1 MLSDESILAKL
12 QLAIRAR
19 SQLLQHPYHTALR
32 LFNGFYEGASN
43 LVVDLYA
50 RTLVIFSYDSPEE
63 AHQLPLDELQA
74 FLLGG
79 LPWIECVVRKYR
91 KAKDTDARRGYVTY
105 GGSPAQQINEHGVWY
120 AIDLL
125 MNQDTSFYLDT
136 RSLRSWLLEHSQDW
150 RVLNT
155 FAYTGSLGIAALAGG
170 AAQVIQLDRNRKYL
184 QLARQSGMLN
194 RLDIGRMKLLAADFF
209 SQVANYKRTDEQFDC
224 VIADPPFFSVTNK
237 GTVDLVSDSRQV
249 INKLR
254 PLVRDGGWLVSINN
268 ALFLSGED
276 YMLALEDLCQDGYLS
291 IENIISVPE
300 DVTGYPQTILKS
312 PPSDPAPFNHPT
324 KIVLMRVS
332 RKQ

>member
-1 MLSDESILAKL
+1 
-12 QLAIRAR
+12 
-19 SQLLQHPYHTALR
+19 
-32 LFNGFYEGASN
+32 
-43 LVVDLYA
+43 
-50 RTLVIFSYDSPEE
+50 
-63 AHQLPLDELQA
+63 
-74 FLLGG
+74 
-79 LPWIECVVRKYR
+79 
-91 KAKDTDARRGYVTY
+91 
-105 GGSPAQQINEHGVWY
+105 
-120 AIDLL
+120 
-125 MNQDTSFYLDT
+125 
-136 RSLRSWLLEHSQDW
+136 
-150 RVLNT
+150 LNT

-291 IENIISVPE
+291 IEKIISVPE